1 MVNSIPWCNEST
13 INGTN
18 RPSPADARAEE
29 CASDGRTAC
38 ACADSGLG
46 RATPPRRA
54 ASPGL
59 RTLGSPASHSGSGS
73 GPGSLPGAI
82 GKRRHH
88 ASEDTSDVS
97 STHSSIMDY
106 SGEYCLLLPLPN
118 ALLYATRI
126 LITSKSDC
134 LIYLYC

>member
-1 MVNSIPWCNEST
+1 MRSGSE
-13 INGTN
+13 
-18 RPSPADARAEE
+18 
-29 CASDGRTAC
+29 GRLLRRC

-59 RTLGSPASHSGSGS
+59 RALASPAGS

-82 GKRRHH
+82 GKRRHVPQDDH
-88 ASEDTSDVS
+88 SDVS

-106 SGEYCLLLPLPN
+106 SGKSLFLPYFYSPGMPKMNKSVKL
-118 ALLYATRI
+118 RKI
-126 LITSKSDC
+126 LIVKVFC
-134 LIYLYC
+134 